1 MSFAYLP
8 LFTGDYLRD
17 TRHLTPLRHGVY
29 LLSLMH
35 CWDSSGP
42 MPLDEQDCAGICN
55 CRSSDEIDA
64 LRYVLGRYFVKMED
78 GWYNKRMMME
88 IERSNVISGKRSGA
102 AHKRWEAR
110 QAIIAMHDANAM
122 QMHSKSNASGTT
134 PSPSPSLTSSL
145 NQEKKSQNN
154 RSPSAPDD
162 VCQQVWEDW
171 KQIRKAKKSPVT
183 DTAIK
188 GIRAEAKKAGL
199 SFEDALRISCERGWA
214 GFKAEWVSKQAVGG
228 DKYAAQAERVIKLLD
243 GEIFDAK

>member
-1 MSFAYLP
+1 MFQRELDLHYRFL
-8 LFTGDYLRD
+8 DYL
-17 TRHLTPLRHGVY
+17 LQNFFVLR
-29 LLSLMH
+29 
-35 CWDSSGP
+35 
-42 MPLDEQDCAGICN
+42 
-55 CRSSDEIDA
+55 
-64 LRYVLGRYFVKMED
+64 ED
-78 GWYNKRMMME
+78 GWYQ
-88 IERSNVISGKRSGA
+88 ERAEKEKVKFAQIHQEAVERGKRSAEVRREKYGSA
-102 AHKRWEAR
+102 QPVPRKRFESL
-110 QAIIAMHDANAM
+110 
-122 QMHSKSNASGTT
+122 SKASGNASEPTT
-134 PSPSPSLTSSL
+134 TTSTTTSITTSTSIP
-145 NQEKKSQNN
+145 NKDKSQKN

-188 GIRAEAKKAGL
+188 GIRAEAKKAGI